1 MYMYISQGS
10 LILSHPIH
18 RACQTPMIQSSGWH
32 KKCIP
37 PMAKLKKMLGL
48 TLLKSA
54 TILKLKF
61 NFNWNSYPGED
72 LPYKS
77 DRGCYYPLSSGLFK
91 NVVGIHLLT
100 QLSKS
105 PEFEKRVVIKFSK
118 NRLKPNLSVNS
129 QRLA

>member
-1 MYMYISQGS
+1 
-10 LILSHPIH
+10 
-18 RACQTPMIQSSGWH
+18 
-32 KKCIP
+32 
-37 PMAKLKKMLGL
+37 MAKLKKMLGL
-48 TLLKSA
+48 TLLK
-54 TILKLKF
+54 F
-61 NFNWNSYPGED
+61 NFNRNSYPGED